1 MPLLVLWQIV
11 TLPEHGVA
19 VLAGVLVAVL
29 VMLGIMVDVRVVVA
43 PVVAVPVAI
52 SVAVRVAVLAGGDGV
67 KVRVAV
73 FVITDVG
80 EGVTQGSL

>member
-1 MPLLVLWQIV
+1 MVCELPLPVLWQIV

-19 VLAGVLVAVL
+19 VLAGVL
-29 VMLGIMVDVRVVVA
+29 
-43 PVVAVPVAI
+43 VAVPVAI

-80 EGVTQGSL
+80 EEVTQGSL